1 MNKEMNELFT
11 TNRDGNIE
19 FVNPIYVTFTTHALN
34 MLRNNKVLSSN
45 EFNNFITKLNDYDNI
60 IAIENTIEGAIK
72 TALIR
77 QANKDHTEL
86 LERLE
91 KEYQYEITPE
101 EFINYYENG
110 GDDKLIDII
119 TDRYSKY
126 SDCMDEIAEFAAK
139 LINQ

>member
-1 MNKEMNELFT
+1 MNNTMEELFT
-11 TNRDGNIE
+11 TNKDGKLE
-19 FVNPIYVTFTTHALN
+19 FINPIYVTFTTHAIN
-34 MLRNNKVLSSN
+34 MLRNDKVISSS
-45 EFNNFITKLNDYDNI
+45 EFNNFMTKLNDYDNI
-60 IAIENTIEGAIK
+60 FVIENTIEGAIK

-77 QANKDHTEL
+77 QVKKDHTEL

-110 GDDKLIDII
+110 GDDELISII

-126 SDCMDEIAEFAAK
+126 SDCMDEIAEFVTK
-139 LINQ
+139 LIY